1 VHLKTKEVQRELEG
15 SEFYREGR
23 EAAWRRQQ
31 LAQIEARQNECIMEG
46 WAFMAVE
53 VGEEGAAA
61 GGAEALAAEESREE
75 GKVRWEIGTGLGARA
90 AAELKKVLDQ
100 HKGTFAFTLKDLGRC
115 TDTDF
120 SKQAALKD
128 LSPYYL
134 LLGREPILL
143 IDAPKLLSDTVI
155 VGSEERWVV
164 VAEAQAKYLREL
176 LPAALEN
183 LHMAQL
189 RDVQRYRQRGAE
201 KGEKGN
207 RVIQA
212 RGEVYLKQAR
222 KDLLDIGLTTAR
234 WRVKEVKDSGVIV
247 LVSEKGEERREHT
260 TNVAAV

>member
-1 VHLKTKEVQRELEG
+1 MRLQECNFVIKHRPGKNMQHVDRLSRNPAPGSPMACLVAMAREIDLEG
-15 SEFYREGR
+15 AKKGKERGPEDVWADREVLEWVQGR
-23 EAAWRRQQ
+23 T
-31 LAQIEARQNECIMEG
+31 G
-46 WAFMAVE
+46 
-53 VGEEGAAA
+53 EGAV
-61 GGAEALAAEESREE
+61 AE
-75 GKVRWEIGTGLGARA
+75 
-90 AAELKKVLDQ
+90 Q
-100 HKGTFAFTLKDLGRC
+100 
-115 TDTDF
+115 DTDF